1 MPRAF
6 ASGQIAFGLVSIPV
20 KLFSAA
26 EASEKI
32 SFNMLHQDCGSRVQ
46 QQLFCPKDERTI
58 DRSEVV
64 KGYEFSKG
72 QYVLFN
78 EEELKA
84 LEEKA
89 TQQIDIVE
97 FLPNSQID
105 PIYFQKAN
113 YMAPDRGGDR
123 AYALLA
129 KALEQTGRW
138 ALAKYAARGKQYLVV
153 LRPVG
158 KGIVMQQL
166 FYPNEIRSMDE
177 LDLGEP
183 VIKDNELKMAV
194 QLAEMG
200 ANDEFHPE
208 NYRDEVRERVRSLI
222 QKKIEGEEITN
233 AGEEEPRAQVIDL
246 MEALRASLGNGGSK
260 SAKPAS
266 AKVPVKAESKRKPAK
281 AAGPRLKG
289 ARERHGVLGGHGA
302 GRKFCRFKK
311 DEVRSFRAPQ
321 TARNPARRNDDRDQL
336 PSDFSILG
344 FDTLDFRDPSVPDR
358 DRDPRV
364 PRCKNNHA
372 NVIHRPRGLRD
383 AGSHRLADSFLR
395 KQGVSSAG
403 AWATRG
409 NAVRV
414 SGPGDPSDGG

>member
-1 MPRAF
+1 MARAF

-138 ALAKYAARGKQYLVV
+138 ALAKYSARGKQYLVV

-158 KGIVMQQL
+158 KGIVMHQL

-183 VIKDNELKMAV
+183 VIKDTELKMAI

-200 ANDEFHPE
+200 ANEEFHPE
-208 NYRDEVRERVRSLI
+208 NYRDDVKERVRSLI
-222 QKKIEGEEITN
+222 QKKISDGVEITS
-233 AGEEEPRAQVIDL
+233 AGDEEPRAQVIDL

-260 SAKPAS
+260 QAKTAS
-266 AKVPVKAESKRKPAK
+266 AKVQVKAESKRKPAK
-281 AAGPRLKG
+281 AAGPRLVKG
-289 ARERHGVLGGHGA
+289 AGA
-302 GRKFCRFKK
+302 
-311 DEVRSFRAPQ
+311 SRA
-321 TARNPARRNDDRDQL
+321 R
-336 PSDFSILG
+336 
-344 FDTLDFRDPSVPDR
+344 
-358 DRDPRV
+358 
-364 PRCKNNHA
+364 
-372 NVIHRPRGLRD
+372 
-383 AGSHRLADSFLR
+383 
-395 KQGVSSAG
+395 
-403 AWATRG
+403 
-409 NAVRV
+409 
-414 SGPGDPSDGG
+414 

>member
-32 SFNMLHQDCGSRVQ
+32 SFNMLHKDCGNRVQ

-113 YMAPDRGGDR
+113 YISPDRGGDR

-158 KGIVMQQL
+158 KGLVMHQL
-166 FYPNEIRSMDE
+166 YYPNEIRSMDE

-183 VIKDNELKMAV
+183 VIKDSELKMAI

-200 ANDEFHPE
+200 ANEEFHPE
-208 NYRDEVRERVRSLI
+208 NYRDEVHERIRSLI
-222 QKKIEGEEITN
+222 QKKIDGEEITN
-233 AGEEEPRAQVIDL
+233 AGAEEPRAQVIDL
-246 MEALRASLGNGGSK
+246 MEALRRSLGNGSTKAK
-260 SAKPAS
+260 SS
-266 AKVPVKAESKRKPAK
+266 SSTKVPIKVESKRKPAK
-281 AAGPRLKG
+281 AAGPRRVAALKSR
-289 ARERHGVLGGHGA
+289 AR
-302 GRKFCRFKK
+302 
-311 DEVRSFRAPQ
+311 
-321 TARNPARRNDDRDQL
+321 
-336 PSDFSILG
+336 
-344 FDTLDFRDPSVPDR
+344 
-358 DRDPRV
+358 
-364 PRCKNNHA
+364 
-372 NVIHRPRGLRD
+372 
-383 AGSHRLADSFLR
+383 
-395 KQGVSSAG
+395 
-403 AWATRG
+403 
-409 NAVRV
+409 
-414 SGPGDPSDGG
+414 